1 MSSRKR
7 KSISIVGV
15 DTPSNES
22 PLSRHTRSKDNNVGN
37 SSSTAKKSNKK
48 KARADDDEN
57 NDDVITNSNKRTKN
71 VKKVIDDDNNN
82 NNNNIAPI
90 DNNNV
95 APIDNNNNNNVAPID
110 NNNNVVAPIDNN
122 IDNDDINNEIDVGS
136 NNILSEQQE
145 MQKTWTHEAHHIMTT
160 VPLTSQNT
168 SPPPPSSSSS
178 TSLHHNNNNNS
189 SKGPSPLSIFTS
201 SSTLPSL
208 FLSSRKKSTI
218 SPTIPSLTVT
228 SLPTPFSINRIT
240 SDPIRIMNSQSII
253 EDSNTITPNRRSS
266 EVQTPR
272 SGMLG
277 IFTPASI
284 NKIAIETSSK
294 SPILFFFGIFIIF
307 SLGALSNQVAKTI
320 YGNVTSLIQNH
331 NMRRTENQHR
341 LRLLDALEKE
351 FNLFA
356 NDFAFEENQLKKMKQ
371 LVLPDDSLTCSTPEC
386 VLQRTKELERNI
398 SLIRPTLTSLSSFR
412 ESDSTIES
420 TLLSIT
426 HEVTELFKKVDL
438 HGQDMSDQLWN
449 VNNTLQENE
458 ILMTNLNS

>member
-7 KSISIVGV
+7 KSSSIGVGV
-15 DTPSNES
+15 ETPSNENSQIS
-22 PLSRHTRSKDNNVGN
+22 PLSRHTRSKDNIGN
-37 SSSTAKKSNKK
+37 SSIKKSNKK
-48 KARADDDEN
+48 KSRSVDEN
-57 NDDVITNSNKRTKN
+57 NDDVITNSNKRAKK
-71 VKKVIDDDNNN
+71 VKKIIDDSD
-82 NNNNIAPI
+82 NNIAPI

-95 APIDNNNNNNVAPID
+95 VARIEN
-110 NNNNVVAPIDNN
+110 NNNNVVAPFDNN
-122 IDNDDINNEIDVGS
+122 IDNNDLNNLIAIGS
-136 NNILSEQQE
+136 NNVLSEKQE
-145 MQKTWTHEAHHIMTT
+145 IQKTWTHEAHHIMTT
-160 VPLTSQNT
+160 VPTTFTNQNKSS
-168 SPPPPSSSSS
+168 SPPASSSSS
-178 TSLHHNNNNNS
+178 SLHNNNNDNNNN
-189 SKGPSPLSIFTS
+189 SKGPSPSSIFTS

-208 FLSSRKKSTI
+208 FLSSRKKSSI
-218 SPTIPSLTVT
+218 SPTIPSLSVT
-228 SLPTPFSINRIT
+228 SLPNPISINRIT

-272 SGMLG
+272 SGILS

-284 NKIAIETSSK
+284 NKIAANIENSRK
-294 SPILFFFGIFIIF
+294 SPILFFFGVFIIF
-307 SLGALSNQVAKTI
+307 SLGALSNQLAKTI

-356 NDFAFEENQLKKMKQ
+356 SDFAFEENQLKKMKQ
-371 LVLPDDSLTCSTPEC
+371 LVLPDDSQSTCSTPEC
-386 VLQRTKELERNI
+386 ILQRTKELERNI
-398 SLIRPTLTSLSSFR
+398 SLIRPTLTSLSSYTR
-412 ESDSTIES
+412 ESDSIVES

-449 VNNTLQENE
+449 VNTTLQDNE
-458 ILMTNLNS
+458 IFMTNLNSLK

>member
-1 MSSRKR
+1 M
-7 KSISIVGV
+7 
-15 DTPSNES
+15 
-22 PLSRHTRSKDNNVGN
+22 LS
-37 SSSTAKKSNKK
+37 
-48 KARADDDEN
+48 
-57 NDDVITNSNKRTKN
+57 
-71 VKKVIDDDNNN
+71 
-82 NNNNIAPI
+82 
-90 DNNNV
+90 
-95 APIDNNNNNNVAPID
+95 
-110 NNNNVVAPIDNN
+110 
-122 IDNDDINNEIDVGS
+122 
-136 NNILSEQQE
+136 
-145 MQKTWTHEAHHIMTT
+145 
-160 VPLTSQNT
+160 
-168 SPPPPSSSSS
+168 
-178 TSLHHNNNNNS
+178 
-189 SKGPSPLSIFTS
+189 
-201 SSTLPSL
+201 
-208 FLSSRKKSTI
+208 
-218 SPTIPSLTVT
+218 
-228 SLPTPFSINRIT
+228 
-240 SDPIRIMNSQSII
+240 
-253 EDSNTITPNRRSS
+253 
-266 EVQTPR
+266 
-272 SGMLG
+272 